1 MALML
6 VANKFFFFFLSGP
19 VYCVVTKLL
28 NVLVFAK
35 QSQVNIGQRRPVGLS
50 RFQITHQK
58 IKRDWTIRTIDCT
71 H

>member
-35 QSQVNIGQRRPVGLS
+35 QSQVNIGQRRPVS

-58 IKRDWTIRTIDCT
+58 IKGDWDYSY